1 MRRLRVLHV
10 IPSLAVEEGGP
21 SRAMLEIERGLALAG
36 LEVTT
41 VTTVAR
47 RDRPLPPAPD
57 GVRRICLRRR
67 AALYKTAPG
76 LVPLLPSLLRRHDVV
91 HVHALFSF
99 APNLAALQ
107 ARAFRVPY
115 VVRPLGTLARYGLAA
130 RRPAL
135 KRLSLACL
143 EGPLLRGAAAVH
155 FTSAAEQAEAEDLGI
170 PMRGVVIP
178 LGLPAA
184 EGPPASP
191 DLVADLP
198 ALAGRTVLLFL
209 SRLDPKKNL
218 EGLLEALAGCDAF
231 AESGLL
237 LVAGDGAPDY
247 VAGLK
252 ARAAPLGGRV
262 VWLGHV
268 DGPRKAAL
276 LAVADLFVLPSHSE
290 NFGIAAA
297 EALSA
302 GLPCLLGQGV
312 ALAGAV
318 VEAGAGRAVAP
329 DPASLR
335 GALEE
340 LIRSAPLRAEMGRR
354 ARALAAERFG
364 AAAMT
369 RRLVDLYETLAAR
382 GRGGTA

>member
-10 IPSLAVEEGGP
+10 IPSLAAEDGGP
-21 SRAMLEIERGLALAG
+21 SRAMLEIERGLAASG
-36 LEVTT
+36 IEVTT
-41 VTTVAR
+41 LTTVAR
-47 RDRPLPPAPD
+47 SDGPLPPPPER
-57 GVRRICLRRR
+57 VRRIYLRRR

-99 APNLAALQ
+99 APNVAALQ

-155 FTSAAEQAEAEDLGI
+155 FTSAAERAEAEELGI

-178 LGLPAA
+178 LGLPSPELQAVA
-184 EGPPASP
+184 PDPAVTLP
-191 DLVADLP
+191 DLG
-198 ALAGRTVLLFL
+198 GRTALLFL

-218 EGLLEALAGCDAF
+218 EALLDALAGSDAF

-237 LVAGDGAPDY
+237 LVAGDGPPDY
-247 VAGLK
+247 VARLK
-252 ARAAPLGGRV
+252 ARAAPLGDRI

-268 DGPRKAAL
+268 EGAGKAAL
-276 LAVADLFVLPSHSE
+276 LAAADLFVLPSHSE

-297 EALSA
+297 EALAA

-312 ALAGAV
+312 ALASEV
-318 VEAGAGRAVAP
+318 VEAGAGLAVAP

-335 GALEE
+335 GALED
-340 LIRSAPLRAEMGRR
+340 LIRSVPLRAEMGRR
-354 ARALAAERFG
+354 ARALAAERYG

-369 RRLVDLYETLAAR
+369 RRLVDLYETLAAERR
-382 GRGGTA
+382 GDVA

>member
-10 IPSLAVEEGGP
+10 IPSLAEADGGP
-21 SRAMLEIERGLALAG
+21 SRAMLEIERGLSAAG

-41 VTTVAR
+41 LTTVAR
-47 RDRPLPPAPD
+47 RDGPLPPAPER
-57 GVRRICLRRR
+57 VRRICLRRR
-67 AALYKTAPG
+67 AAFYKTAPG
-76 LVPLLPSLLRRHDVV
+76 LVPLLPSLVRRHDVV

-107 ARAFRVPY
+107 ARALRIPY

-155 FTSAAEQAEAEDLGI
+155 FTSPAEQAEAEDLGI

-178 LGLPAA
+178 LGLPPA
-184 EGPPASP
+184 EAPSACPG
-191 DLVADLP
+191 LP
-198 ALAGRTVLLFL
+198 APAGRTVLLFL

-218 EGLLEALAGCDAF
+218 EGLLDALAGSEAF
-231 AESGLL
+231 GEAGLL
-237 LVAGDGAPDY
+237 LVAGDGPPAY
-247 VAGLK
+247 VAALK
-252 ARAAPLGGRV
+252 ARAAPLGDRI

-268 DGPRKAAL
+268 EGARKAAL
-276 LAVADLFVLPSHSE
+276 LAAADLFVLPSFSE

-297 EALSA
+297 EALAA
-302 GLPCLLGQGV
+302 GLPCLLGHGV
-312 ALAGAV
+312 ALAGEVAQ
-318 VEAGAGRAVAP
+318 AGAGLAVAP

-335 GALEE
+335 AALED
-340 LIRSAPLRAEMGRR
+340 LLRSAPLRTGMGRR
-354 ARALAAERFG
+354 ARALAAERYG

-369 RRLVDLYETLAAR
+369 RRLVELYETVAAHR
-382 GRGGTA
+382 DGPR